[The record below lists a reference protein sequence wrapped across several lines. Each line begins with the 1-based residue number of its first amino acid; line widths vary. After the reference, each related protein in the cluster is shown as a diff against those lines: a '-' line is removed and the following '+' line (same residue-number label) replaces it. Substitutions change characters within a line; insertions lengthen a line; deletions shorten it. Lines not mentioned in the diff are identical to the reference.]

1 LAIKKEAL
9 SLKIKPAVFII
20 LLTIGLL
27 VLFGSASHSE
37 SSHLKGILTTNSDPA
52 LPLCEEA
59 LNPDN
64 ADEKV
69 YIHCALE
76 RGEFSEASETPQL
89 GRGKTAKVVAYNIE
103 RGMEIEKQIMLL
115 AEHPAF
121 KGADIILISE
131 ADRGCS
137 RTGKLNVTRHIAQ
150 ALKMN
155 YVFGV
160 EYVELPRVSKKA
172 VNEVDAVCEHGNAT
186 LSRFP
191 ITGAE
196 LLRHRL
202 TSYSYIPPGPERDHK
217 EPRLGGGM
225 AIAADINA
233 DGDPLRVY
241 SLHFDT
247 DPFSKTDIQK
257 SQAEDIIAHAAN
269 VDYPVIAGGDLNTVS
284 YINDLRNGGKNDV
297 VVSHFLDNGFADAHA
312 ELPVS
317 KRHTSGMSYG
327 APVII
332 DIIVTRNAR
341 NVEAGVCPKSTCG
354 KLSDHLPVW
363 TVVEWD

>member
-1 LAIKKEAL
+1 M
-9 SLKIKPAVFII
+9 KIKPAISII
-20 LLTIGLL
+20 LPAIALL
-27 VLFGSASHSE
+27 VLFGSASHGE
-37 SSHLKGILTTNSDPA
+37 SSNLKGILTTNSDPA
-52 LPLCEEA
+52 IPLCEEA

-64 ADEKV
+64 AVEKV
-69 YIHCALE
+69 FIHCALE
-76 RGEFSEASETPQL
+76 RGEFSGPSEKPQL
-89 GRGKTAKVVAYNIE
+89 ARGKSAKVVAYNIE
-103 RGMEIEKQIMLL
+103 RGMEIEKQIKLL
-115 AEHPAF
+115 AEHPVF
-121 KGADIILISE
+121 KEADIILISE

-172 VNEVDAVCEHGNAT
+172 VNEVDAVCEHGNAA

-196 LLRHRL
+196 LIRHRF
-202 TSYSYIPPGPERDHK
+202 TSYSYMPPGPDRDHK

-233 DGDPLRVY
+233 DGDSLRVY

-247 DPFSKTDIQK
+247 DPFSKTDIPK
-257 SQAEDIIAHAAN
+257 SQAEDIVSHAAN

-284 YINDLRNGGKNDV
+284 YINDLRNGGKNDFA
-297 VVSHFLDNGFADAHA
+297 VSHFLDNGFADAHA
-312 ELPVS
+312 DLPVS

-332 DIIVTRNAR
+332 DIILIRNAR
-341 NVEAGVCPKSTCG
+341 SFESGVCPKSTCG